1 MLKNKLIRYFI
12 VVFSI
17 IAILIALVKVLTPTK
32 KVNAYLAIGDYLS
45 VSGELKGTIINSFSS
60 MLGDYLVD
68 GGLVEVSSY
77 DYTRSSTD
85 SAALLEMICKD
96 AYSGNDSG
104 LVSLIKESKYI
115 TISVGMNDILKYIR
129 FDSNNQNVE
138 YDREYIKR
146 KLEIMKQN
154 YLEIIDEI
162 KELNEGV
169 SVYLV
174 SYYCPFSWVNED
186 NLESVSEVFDLLNES
201 IKEVSE
207 LMSVYYVDIS
217 EVSKEENMYSKYQI
231 YLNELGH
238 EYIFSV
244 FRNNYFN

>member
-1 MLKNKLIRYFI
+1 MKNNFVRYFI
-12 VVFSI
+12 VIFCV

-32 KVNAYLAIGDYLS
+32 KMNAYLAIGDYLS
-45 VSGELKGTIINSFSS
+45 VSGDLKGEMINSFSS
-60 MLGDYLVD
+60 MLGDYLIE

-77 DYTRSSTD
+77 DYTRSSID
-85 SAALLEMICKD
+85 SATLLEMICKD

-115 TISVGMNDILKYIR
+115 TVSVGMNDILRYIR

-138 YDREYIKR
+138 YDREHIKR

-174 SYYCPFSWVNED
+174 SYYCPFGWVDEE
-186 NLESVSEVFDLLNES
+186 NLESVNEVFNLLNDS
-201 IKEVSE
+201 IKEVSD
-207 LMSVYYVDIS
+207 LTSVYYVDIS

-244 FRNNYFN
+244 FRNNYFS